1 MVKWHFSRFLIK
13 SAKQSALMHIP
24 SRFGFQI
31 GWHTAAEDIKLSAAM
46 WPGTTL
52 QHKSLQVIRSY
63 PPSKS
68 RGRHSF
74 DANPFRNGF
83 TLHWFSE
90 KWQCHIFNPLS
101 LLRDTDADCLHA
113 LQKRYRDCIEN
124 RPWFSVNKQ
133 RWFIYL
139 SLYQMALFGFEG
151 LFFFSSLKFLSTS

>member
-52 QHKSLQVIRSY
+52 QRKSLQVIRSY

-68 RGRHSF
+68 RGATRLM
-74 DANPFRNGF
+74 R
-83 TLHWFSE
+83 TLLKIGSH
-90 KWQCHIFNPLS
+90 
-101 LLRDTDADCLHA
+101 
-113 LQKRYRDCIEN
+113 CID
-124 RPWFSVNKQ
+124 
-133 RWFIYL
+133 
-139 SLYQMALFGFEG
+139 
-151 LFFFSSLKFLSTS
+151 SLKSDNTTFLALCPSWEIPMLIAFMPFKNVNEIALRTDLGFLSISNADLFISHCIKWLYLGLKVSFSFLL